1 MDRDLTRRA
10 LLGAIAGGGVAA
22 GALTPVVSYLQ
33 RFAPLSGRVWQS
45 ATDGQ
50 NTTVESPHGSAT
62 VAYDEYGVPHIES
75 DNEAAL
81 YFAVGYVHA
90 VDRLFQLDL
99 QRRLM
104 RGELSAV
111 VGETALSSDEFH
123 TQMDFVGGAEATWK
137 HLTETATET
146 GVLVEAY
153 ADGVNT
159 YIENE
164 TLPIEFEL
172 LEYEPDPW
180 TPVDSM
186 LMSKQISWTLTGSF
200 RTLRLARV
208 REELGAD
215 AIKELYS
222 ARLDHDSPIIRDE
235 KGSDKGRKRHNRD
248 HAEKNMVGAGL
259 VDWLGQFE
267 SPPGIGSNSWVVS
280 GEYTGGKPL
289 VANDPHLSL
298 MAPPVWYEQRLHVSD
313 YEVGGVTFPGVPFV
327 VIGENTTG
335 AWGFTNV
342 GADVIDFY
350 RYDIDGN
357 RYRYRDEWRE
367 FDTEEV
373 TIEVADSEDQT
384 ITRRKTVHGPM
395 LEREGSRVGVA
406 WTGHTATETTLAIH
420 EYAKSEGLDDFLAA
434 TKKFDEPTQNLVYA
448 DADGN
453 TLYYA
458 TGQIPIR
465 TVDGK
470 EVWGDQIFNGSAGEA
485 EWKGFEPFGVSSW
498 EGFIPFEE
506 KPDVI
511 NPDYIG
517 TANQRVVDN
526 PEHYLAEAYSNP
538 YRGIRIYDMLDQRAA
553 SDQPIDAAYA
563 KEMQADTYDGRTEG
577 IVDALI
583 QAAAGHDDLAS
594 YADDLQKWDGRMD
607 RDSKGAL
614 VFSHFF
620 DEYKRELFGSRFEKA
635 GLDESYFPTDWV
647 VQHLNQ
653 NSEWFGD
660 RSRSEMMVAA
670 LETTVETIE
679 KEGYETFGDYNTTG
693 VITHPFDLA
702 FLNYP
707 ALPTDGSRATVN
719 NYDVERPT
727 GSSWRMVAV
736 PGGESVGVIPGGNS
750 GEYFSEHYHDQ
761 LRMWADV
768 EYRSVSWGPGDTA
781 IRFEEGS
788 Q

>member
-1 MDRDLTRRA
+1 MCMDRDLTRRA

-33 RFAPLSGRVWQS
+33 RFAPLSGTVWRS

-50 NTTVESPHGSAT
+50 SATVESPYGSAT
-62 VAYDEYGVPHIES
+62 VAYDEYDVPHIES

-81 YFAVGYVHA
+81 YFAVGYTHA
-90 VDRLFQLDL
+90 ADRLFQLDL

-123 TQMDFVGGAEATWK
+123 VRMDFVGGAEVTWK
-137 HLTETATET
+137 HLRETAPQT
-146 GVLVEAY
+146 GALVEAY
-153 ADGVNT
+153 AEGVNT

-164 TLPIEFEL
+164 TLPVEFEL
-172 LEYEPDPW
+172 LAYEPDPW

-186 LMSKQISWTLTGSF
+186 LMSKQISWTLTGGF

-215 AIKELYS
+215 AVKGLYP
-222 ARLDHDSPIIRDE
+222 ARLDHDSPIIRDRSAGTRTRRAPDRE
-235 KGSDKGRKRHNRD
+235 NT
-248 HAEKNMVGAGL
+248 VGAGL

-280 GEYTGGKPL
+280 GEYTDGKPL

-298 MAPPVWYEQRLHVSD
+298 MAPPVWYEQRLRVPD

-327 VIGENTTG
+327 VIGENATG

-350 RYDIDGN
+350 RYDIDGE

-373 TIEVADSEDQT
+373 TIEVADSEDRT
-384 ITRRKTVHGPM
+384 LTRRKTVHGPI

-420 EYAKSEGLDDFLAA
+420 EYAKSQGIDDFLSA

-448 DADGN
+448 DTDGN

-458 TGQIPIR
+458 TGRIPIR
-465 TVDGK
+465 TVDGN
-470 EVWGDQIFNGSAGEA
+470 EVRGDQIFDGSAGEG
-485 EWKGFEPFGVSSW
+485 EWVGFEPFGVSSW
-498 EGFIPFEE
+498 DGFVPFKE
-506 KPDVI
+506 KPHVI
-511 NPDYIG
+511 DPDYIG
-517 TANQRVVDN
+517 TANQRVVDD
-526 PEHYLAEAYSNP
+526 PEHYLTEAYSDP
-538 YRGIRIYDMLDQRAA
+538 YRGIRIYDLLDRRAA
-553 SDQPIDAAYA
+553 SDQSIDPAYA
-563 KEMQADTYDGRTEG
+563 RKMQADTYDGRTEG
-577 IVDALI
+577 IVESLV
-583 QAAAGHDDLAS
+583 QAAADHDDLS
-594 YADDLQKWDGRMD
+594 TYADDLREWDGRMD
-607 RDSKGAL
+607 RDSTGAL
-614 VFSHFF
+614 VFAHFF
-620 DEYKRELFGSRFEKA
+620 DAYKRELFESRFEKA
-635 GLDESYFPTDWV
+635 GLDESYFPSDWV
-647 VQHLNQ
+647 VQHLDP

-660 RSRSEMMVAA
+660 RSRSEVMTAA
-670 LETTVETIE
+670 LETAVETIE

-693 VITHPFDLA
+693 AITHPFDLA

-707 ALPTDGSRATVN
+707 AFPTDGSRTTVN
-719 NYDVERPT
+719 NYAVEGPI

-736 PGGESVGVIPGGNS
+736 PGGGSVGVIPGGNS

-768 EYRSVSWGPGDTA
+768 EYRSLSWNPGDTA